1 MNSRGERNRRN
12 EFYSH
17 PRDDPGC
24 QLQKMR
30 FESHADRDAHHR
42 PLQDHRMKIL
52 FHHHPH
58 KLQIRGSM
66 SHCTASTASLSD
78 SEFGGDSTD
87 LRRVYL
93 AEEGESIE
101 SICSTST
108 SLVEDE
114 YWRLNYVSMKDDNSS
129 GTASTKFSTP
139 MYYRPVDSFEQ
150 KSSSNSCATSL
161 RLRPHAVSALTTC
174 IHSDEV
180 SAVTFN
186 CSFSEDGHH
195 TGGSTIRHKT
205 QARSPGR
212 NIEKTISWTDDDSE
226 IKRMESITHSFQRS
240 SSMTSSY
247 QKMSAPPLSGIGVEV
262 CRSVSFQQD
271 HIPTPRAAANVS
283 CSLSSIM
290 GEILGVTQPDEKPN
304 SSRRGLFSGF
314 VSCHSLS

>member
-1 MNSRGERNRRN
+1 
-12 EFYSH
+12 
-17 PRDDPGC
+17 
-24 QLQKMR
+24 
-30 FESHADRDAHHR
+30 
-42 PLQDHRMKIL
+42 
-52 FHHHPH
+52 
-58 KLQIRGSM
+58 M
-66 SHCTASTASLSD
+66 SHCTASTASLSVSD
-78 SEFGGDSTD
+78 SECGGDSTD

-139 MYYRPVDSFEQ
+139 MYYRPVDSFER
-150 KSSSNSCATSL
+150 KPSSNSCAASL
-161 RLRPHAVSALTTC
+161 RLPPNAVSALTTC
-174 IHSDEV
+174 NHSDEM

-186 CSFSEDGHH
+186 CSFSEDGHP
-195 TGGSTIRHKT
+195 TGGSVIRRKTI
-205 QARSPGR
+205 ARSPRR
-212 NIEKTISWTDDDSE
+212 NVEKNSSWTDDDSE

-247 QKMSAPPLSGIGVEV
+247 QKISAPPLSGIGVEV
-262 CRSVSFQQD
+262 SRSASFQQD

-290 GEILGVTQPDEKPN
+290 GEILGVTQPDEHVN

-314 VSCHSLS
+314 VSCLS